1 MHIERRI
8 EELGFILPQEPQA
21 PPGFEFSFEWVRVR
35 GSRVYVSGHS
45 PQRPDGSLAGPF
57 GAVPSEVPLDVAT
70 DAARD
75 TALAVLAS
83 VRRAIGDLDR
93 ISAFVTASG
102 MVNADHGFTQT
113 TTVINGFSDLVLQV
127 FGPEIGAHA
136 RSAIGA
142 AALPMNNAVVVSAE
156 IEIDG

>member
-1 MHIERRI
+1 MHVERRI
-8 EELGFILPQEPQA
+8 AELGFVLPEKAEA
-21 PPGFEFSFEWVRVR
+21 PPGFEFAFEWVRVR
-35 GSRVYVSGHS
+35 GNRVYVSGHS
-45 PQRPDGSLAGPF
+45 PQHADGALAGPF
-57 GAVPSEVPLDVAT
+57 GAVPSQVSLDDAT

-83 VRRAIGDLDR
+83 VHRAIGNLDR
-93 ISAFVTASG
+93 ISAWLTVSG
-102 MVNADHGFTQT
+102 SVNADHGFTQT
-113 TTVINGFSDLVLQV
+113 ATAVNGFSDFILQV

-136 RSAIGA
+136 RTAIGV

>member
-1 MHIERRI
+1 MHIERKL
-8 EELGFILPQEPQA
+8 EELGFILPAEAHA
-21 PPGFEFSFEWVRVR
+21 PPGFQFSFEWVRVR
-35 GSRVYVSGHS
+35 GNRAYVTGHS
-45 PQRPDGSLAGPF
+45 PQRADGSMAGPF
-57 GAVPSEVPLDVAT
+57 GAVPSHISLDEAT

-83 VRRAIGDLDR
+83 LQRAIGDLDR
-93 ISAFVTASG
+93 ISAWLTVSG

-113 TTVINGFSDLVLQV
+113 TTVINGFSDLILQV
-127 FGPEIGAHA
+127 FGPEVGAHA
-136 RSAIGA
+136 RSAIGT

>member
-8 EELGFILPQEPQA
+8 AELGFVLPAQAEA
-21 PPGFEFSFEWVRVR
+21 PPGFQFSFEWVRVR
-35 GSRVYVSGHS
+35 GNRVYVSGHS
-45 PQRPDGSLAGPF
+45 PQHPDGTLAGPF
-57 GAVPSEVPLDVAT
+57 GPVPSEVSLDAAT

-93 ISAFVTASG
+93 ISAWLTVSG
-102 MVNADHGFTQT
+102 MVNADHLFTQT
-113 TTVINGFSDLVLQV
+113 TTAVNGFSDLILQV
-127 FGPEIGAHA
+127 FGPEIGGHA
-136 RSAIGA
+136 RTAIGV

-156 IEIDG
+156 LEIDG

>member
-1 MHIERRI
+1 MHIERRLD
-8 EELGFILPQEPQA
+8 ELGFVLPEEAQA

-35 GSRVYVSGHS
+35 GHRMYVSGHS
-45 PQRPDGSLAGPF
+45 PQLPDGSLAGPF
-57 GAVPSEVPLDVAT
+57 GAVPSDISLDAAT

-93 ISAFVTASG
+93 ISAWLTVAGS
-102 MVNADHGFTQT
+102 VNADHGFTQT
-113 TTVINGFSDLVLQV
+113 TTVVNGFSDLILQV

-136 RSAIGA
+136 RSAIGV

>member
-1 MHIERRI
+1 MRTERLI
-8 EELGFILPQEPQA
+8 EELGFVLPEHAEA
-21 PPGFEFSFEWVRVR
+21 PPGFEFSFDWVRVR
-35 GSRVYVSGHS
+35 GNRVHVSGHS
-45 PQRPDGSLAGPF
+45 PQHPDGALAGPF
-57 GAVPSEVPLDVAT
+57 GAVPSEVSLEVAT

-75 TALAVLAS
+75 TALAVLGS

-93 ISAFVTASG
+93 ISAWLTVSG

-113 TTVINGFSDLVLQV
+113 TTVVNGFSDLVLQV

-136 RSAIGA
+136 RSAVGV

>member
-1 MHIERRI
+1 MRTEQHI
-8 EELGFILPQEPQA
+8 EELGFVLPDEPQA

-35 GSRVYVSGHS
+35 GNRVYVSGHP
-45 PQRPDGSLAGPF
+45 PQLADGSLAGPF
-57 GAVPSEVPLDVAT
+57 GAVPSDVALEAAT

-75 TALAVLAS
+75 TALAVLGS

-93 ISAFVTASG
+93 ISAWLTVSG
-102 MVNADHGFTQT
+102 MVNTDHGFTQT
-113 TTVINGFSDLVLQV
+113 TTVVNGFSDVILQI

-136 RSAIGA
+136 RDAVGV

>member
-8 EELGFILPQEPQA
+8 AELGFVLPEAAQA
-21 PPGFEFSFEWVRVR
+21 PPGFQFSFEWVRVR
-35 GSRVYVSGHS
+35 GNRVYVSGHS
-45 PQRPDGSLAGPF
+45 PQNADGTLAGPF
-57 GAVPSEVPLDVAT
+57 GPVPSVVSLDAAT

-75 TALAVLAS
+75 TALAVLGS

-93 ISAFVTASG
+93 ISAWLTVSG
-102 MVNADHGFTQT
+102 MVNADHHFTQT
-113 TTVINGFSDLVLQV
+113 TTAVNGFSDLILQV

-136 RSAIGA
+136 RTAIGV

-156 IEIDG
+156 IEIDS

>member
-1 MHIERRI
+1 MYIERRI
-8 EELGFILPQEPQA
+8 SELGFVLPSEAQA

-35 GSRVYVSGHS
+35 GNRVFVSGHS

-57 GAVPSEVPLDVAT
+57 GAVPSEVPLDAAT

-75 TALAVLAS
+75 AALAALAS
-83 VRRAIGDLDR
+83 VHRAIGDLDR
-93 ISAFVTASG
+93 ISAWLTVTG

-113 TTVINGFSDLVLQV
+113 TTAINGFSDLVLQV

-136 RSAIGA
+136 RTAIGV

-156 IEIDG
+156 VEIDG

>member
-1 MHIERRI
+1 MRTERHI
-8 EELGFILPQEPQA
+8 EELGFILPEEAVA
-21 PPGFEFSFEWVRVR
+21 PPGFTFSFDWVRVR
-35 GSRVYVSGHS
+35 GNRVHVSGHS
-45 PQRPDGSLAGPF
+45 PQLADGSLAGPF
-57 GAVPSEVPLDVAT
+57 GAVPSEISLDAAT

-75 TALAVLAS
+75 TALAVLGS

-93 ISAFVTASG
+93 ISAWLTVSG

-113 TTVINGFSDLVLQV
+113 TTVINGFSDLVLQI
-127 FGPEIGAHA
+127 FGPEVGAHA
-136 RSAIGA
+136 RSAIGV

>member
-1 MHIERRI
+1 MQIERRI
-8 EELGFILPQEPQA
+8 EELGFVLPSEGQP
-21 PPGFEFSFEWVRVR
+21 PPGFQFSFEWVRVR
-35 GSRVYVSGHS
+35 GNRVHVAGHS

-57 GAVPSEVPLDVAT
+57 GAVPSEISLDAAT

-75 TALAVLAS
+75 TALAMLAS
-83 VRRAIGDLDR
+83 IRRAIGDLDR
-93 ISAFVTASG
+93 ISAWLTVSG

-113 TTVINGFSDLVLQV
+113 TTAINGFSDLILQV

-136 RSAIGA
+136 RTAIGV

-156 IEIDG
+156 VEIDR

>member
-1 MHIERRI
+1 MQIERRI
-8 EELGFILPQEPQA
+8 EELGFVLPAQAQA

-35 GSRVYVSGHS
+35 GNRVYVSGHS
-45 PQRPDGSLAGPF
+45 PQLPDGSLAGPF
-57 GAVPSEVPLDVAT
+57 GAVPSEISLDNAT

-75 TALAVLAS
+75 TALSVLAN

-93 ISAFVTASG
+93 ISAWLTVSG

-113 TTVINGFSDLVLQV
+113 TTAINGFSDLILQV

-136 RSAIGA
+136 RSAIGV

-156 IEIDG
+156 IEIDS

>member
-1 MHIERRI
+1 MQIERRLD
-8 EELGFILPQEPQA
+8 ELGFVLPEQAQA

-35 GSRVYVSGHS
+35 GNRLYVSGHS

-57 GAVPSEVPLDVAT
+57 GAVPSDISLDAAT

-75 TALAVLAS
+75 TALAVLAG

-93 ISAFVTASG
+93 ISAWLTVAGS
-102 MVNADHGFTQT
+102 VNADHGFTQT
-113 TTVINGFSDLVLQV
+113 TTVVNGFSDLILQV

-136 RSAIGA
+136 RSAIGV

>member
-1 MHIERRI
+1 MRTERHI
-8 EELGFILPQEPQA
+8 EELGFVLPEEAVA
-21 PPGFEFSFEWVRVR
+21 PPGFTFSFDWVRVR
-35 GSRVYVSGHS
+35 GNRVHVSGHS
-45 PQRPDGSLAGPF
+45 PQLADGSLAGPF
-57 GAVPSEVPLDVAT
+57 GAAT

-75 TALAVLAS
+75 TALAVLGS

-93 ISAFVTASG
+93 ISAWLTVSG

-113 TTVINGFSDLVLQV
+113 TTVINGFSDLVLQI
-127 FGPEIGAHA
+127 FGPEVGAHA
-136 RSAIGA
+136 RSAIGV